1 MSDPR
6 PAELALELFRASF
19 DSEPAVV
26 ASAPGRVNL
35 IGEHLDYNGG
45 PVLPV
50 AIDRRTAVAVSQAAE
65 WELVSGLDGVVHRR
79 DPDAPLEQS
88 WTDYAAGVVRV
99 LRAEDAAPSGAR
111 MAVAG
116 NLPVGAG
123 LSSSAALT
131 VSTALAL
138 SALAGRA
145 LSARELADTAYRA
158 EHDEVGMRCGRMDQ
172 MISAL
177 AEPGQA
183 LLFETAS
190 GEQRLVPFPG
200 RLWVLDT
207 GVSHRLTG
215 GDYNQRRG
223 ECEEALRRLQ
233 NRWPDLRAL
242 AALPADQLP
251 TALAMLPDRLARRVR
266 HVVSETGRTRT
277 AAAALARGD
286 MPAVGKRLTEAHRS
300 LRDDYESSV
309 PEADFIVE
317 EAVSRGAWGARLTG
331 AGWGGAVVMLAPEE
345 RGDALAASVQ
355 SAFRERF
362 GGFPT
367 VWSSRASAGARLEAD
382 SP

>member
-1 MSDPR
+1 MSTPR
-6 PAELALELFRASF
+6 PAELAVELFRSSF
-19 DSEPAVV
+19 GSEPAVV

-50 AIDRRTAVAVSQAAE
+50 AIDRRTAVAVSRAAE
-65 WELVSGLDGVVHRR
+65 WEMVSGLDGVVHRR
-79 DPDAPLEQS
+79 DPGAPLDQS

-99 LRAEDAAPSGAR
+99 LRAEDAAPSAAR
-111 MAVAG
+111 VAVAG

-145 LSARELADTAYRA
+145 LSARELAETAYRA

-172 MISAL
+172 VISAR

-215 GDYNQRRG
+215 GDYNQRRA

-233 NRWPDLRAL
+233 NRWPDLQAL
-242 AALPADQLP
+242 AALPIDQLP
-251 TALAMLPDRLARRVR
+251 TALAMLPDTLARRVR

-286 MPAVGKRLTEAHRS
+286 MPAVGQRLTEAHHS

-309 PEADFIVE
+309 PEADCIVE
-317 EAVSRGAWGARLTG
+317 EAVSGGAWGARLTG
-331 AGWGGAVVMLAPEE
+331 AGWGGAVVMLAPAE
-345 RGDALAASVQ
+345 RGDAIAESAQAAF
-355 SAFRERF
+355 AERF
-362 GGFPT
+362 GRPPA
-367 VWSSRASAGARLEAD
+367 VWSSRASPGARLEVD